1 MKILNLIVPNYIL
14 YIIGIIV
21 VVSAVF
27 LPILFTVILPKLQN
41 NNANTTPTN
50 TSLINLRSQN
60 AITTAN
66 ATLSTPPT
74 TTTQLILLNAKGNL
88 FD

>member
-1 MKILNLIVPNYIL
+1 MKILNLTVPNYIL

-41 NNANTTPTN
+41 NSAIS
-50 TSLINLRSQN
+50 TSS
-60 AITTAN
+60 TTATTTT
-66 ATLSTPPT
+66 ATATPSTPPT
-74 TTTQLILLNAKGNL
+74 TTTQLILLNTNANL
-88 FD
+88 FG

>member
-1 MKILNLIVPNYIL
+1 MKILNLTVPNYIL

-21 VVSAVF
+21 VVTAVF
-27 LPILFTVILPKLQN
+27 IPILFTVILPKLQN

-60 AITTAN
+60 ATTI
-66 ATLSTPPT
+66 ATPSTPPT
-74 TTTQLILLNAKGNL
+74 TTTQLILLNANGNL

>member
-27 LPILFTVILPKLQN
+27 LPILFTVILPKLD
-41 NNANTTPTN
+41 NTTA
-50 TSLINLRSQN
+50 TSTSTII
-60 AITTAN
+60 ATTS
-66 ATLSTPPT
+66 TTPPT
-74 TTTQLILLNAKGNL
+74 TTAQPVLINLNDHSD
-88 FD
+88 F

>member
-1 MKILNLIVPNYIL
+1 MRINNKGYRF

-50 TSLINLRSQN
+50 T
-60 AITTAN
+60 AT

-74 TTTQLILLNAKGNL
+74 TTTQLISLNANADL
-88 FD
+88 FDRL